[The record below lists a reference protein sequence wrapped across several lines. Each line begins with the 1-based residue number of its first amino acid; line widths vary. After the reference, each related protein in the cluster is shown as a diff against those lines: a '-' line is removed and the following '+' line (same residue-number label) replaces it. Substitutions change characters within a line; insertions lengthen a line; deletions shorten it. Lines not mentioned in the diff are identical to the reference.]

1 MHALMSFCFVGQRFR
16 CRGRF
21 RPGGQEGRQGRDEG
35 GQDEDGGF
43 DFAKVGAALA
53 MAALLLLL
61 GCCLR

>member
-1 MHALMSFCFVGQRFR
+1 VAVFAPAAKKAAKAVMKAAK
-16 CRGRF
+16 
-21 RPGGQEGRQGRDEG
+21 
-35 GQDEDGGF
+35 DEDGGF

>member
-16 CRGRF
+16 QGGRV

-35 GQDEDGGF
+35 GQDEDGGL
-43 DFAKVGAALA
+43 DWGKVGTALA
-53 MAALLLLL
+53 LAAILLIL